1 MRRTRVSVVV
11 VLSLALTMSACTSV
25 GNSTSGGD
33 GATGDAP
40 KGCTTVGVASSP
52 EKFELLT
59 TLATRFNRSK
69 EARAGG
75 KCAFVQVKKKSSGA
89 AASILADGWPDEDAE
104 GPRPVIWTPSAGT
117 WGAVLN
123 QRLEAKGQPP
133 MAPADARP
141 FMLTPLVIA
150 MPKPMAEALGYPATP
165 VGYADLIKLAQDPA
179 GWGGK
184 GHPEWGQ
191 FKLGKTNPNFSTSAL
206 SATVGQYYAATG
218 KVRDLTLEDVENPK
232 VDAFSRAVESSVVHY
247 GDITLTFLNNWFRND
262 ARGTALT
269 YVSAVAVEEKSVIDY
284 NRGNP
289 DGITDPG
296 ERPRPPKTPL
306 VAVYPKEGTLFSDN
320 PVYILD
326 APWVRPPEKE
336 AAKAFEQFVQAPD
349 NQAEVVKAGF
359 RPGNPA
365 VPVGPPVE
373 AANGVDPQQPQTALG
388 VPSPPVLVRLI
399 DKWGQQRREAK
410 VLVVIDV
417 SGSMGDDAGNGQTK
431 LDLAK
436 KAAIDA
442 LSQFKDT
449 DSVGL
454 RTFST
459 NVGPKEHSDYVDLVP
474 FSPAGANREQI
485 ATKIRSLVPTEA
497 TPLYTVARDSFR
509 ELKGSYDPARINAVL
524 LLTDGQ
530 NEDPRNNDLEGAL
543 RDLRTGSEGV
553 SATPVR
559 LFTIA
564 YGSGADLGVLRR
576 LAEATNAAAYD
587 ASDPSTIGNVFT
599 AVVSN
604 F

>member
-1 MRRTRVSVVV
+1 MKTRRASVV
-11 VLSLALTMSACTSV
+11 LLLTLALTLTACTSV
-25 GNSTSGGD
+25 GNDSSGD

-59 TLATRFNRSK
+59 TLATRFNRSP
-69 EARAGG
+69 EAKAGG
-75 KCAFVQVKKKSSGA
+75 KCAFVQVKRKSSGA

-104 GPRPVIWTPSAGT
+104 GPRPVIWAPSAST

-123 QRLEAKGQPP
+123 QRLEGKGQPP

-218 KVRDLTLEDVENPK
+218 KVRDLTLEDVENPT

-326 APWVRPPEKE
+326 APWVRAPEKD

-365 VPVGPPVE
+365 VPVGAPVE

-388 VPSPPVLVRLI
+388 VPAPPVLVRLI

-474 FSPAGANREQI
+474 FGPAGVNREQM

-524 LLTDGQ
+524 LLTDGA
-530 NEDPRNNDLEGAL
+530 NEDPRNSDLEGTL
-543 RDLRTGSEGV
+543 RDLRSGSEGV
-553 SATPVR
+553 STTPVR

-564 YGSGADLGVLRR
+564 YGRGADLGVLKR

-587 ASDPSTIGNVFT
+587 ASDPATIGNVFT